1 MVVCIIIHKS
11 RLLDD
16 VFDIHQLIH
25 DDRTGFSGLLVC
37 IGWAIVQQ
45 QAIGL
50 TILAIMCLFSQRVQ
64 MILKVLL
71 SNSSTKTVT
80 RSSQQTYY
88 CFEVYH
94 HQRWWVATG
103 WGHCLLPQDPPAW
116 TDIHL
121 EPSCSIHTFRL
132 PPPTRIGKQQK
143 HVTWV
148 WTDPE
153 WIRGQEG
160 WQYTDWTWKFW
171 SKTRTRRERW
181 YRLAERKEYLVNL

>member
-1 MVVCIIIHKS
+1 MVGCY
-11 RLLDD
+11 RLGTLP
-16 VFDIHQLIH
+16 I
-25 DDRTGFSGLLVC
+25 T
-37 IGWAIVQQ
+37 
-45 QAIGL
+45 
-50 TILAIMCLFSQRVQ
+50 
-64 MILKVLL
+64 
-71 SNSSTKTVT
+71 T
-80 RSSQQTYY
+80 RSSSMVVFKNPLFSF
-88 CFEVYH
+88 CMFIIV
-94 HQRWWVATG
+94 
-103 WGHCLLPQDPPAW
+103 GHR